1 MKASDLD
8 AVKLVDPDNMASEIA
23 TLEAVERAVEQGC
36 SSWGCTPR
44 DAVTLRLTHELR
56 QALLDLDGLQEVHNK
71 LKGEQLAHGRTKKK
85 LEEAL
90 AALADVAELRELID
104 NAEDA

>member
-8 AVKLVDPDNMASEIA
+8 AVKLVDPDNMASEIL

-36 SSWGCTPR
+36 SSWGCTQR
-44 DAVTLRLTHELR
+44 DAITLRLTHELR
-56 QALLDLDGLQEVHNK
+56 QALLELEGLQDVHNK

-85 LEEAL
+85 LEEVL
-90 AALADVAELRELID
+90 DTIADA
-104 NAEDA
+104 